1 MSENTY
7 QMDGFVYILPNY
19 DETSSNANYFL
30 SIGGNTVR
38 VILNRTITNSN
49 DPGFVGEFCFD
60 NNYLY
65 YCYATNQWGRI
76 AFTKTW

>member
-7 QMDGFVYILPNY
+7 QMDGFVYILLNY

-30 SIGGNTVR
+30 SVGGDTFRIIAQRTLTSNSIGY
-38 VILNRTITNSN
+38 I
-49 DPGFVGEFCFD
+49 GEICID
-60 NNYLY
+60 SNYLY

-76 AFTKTW
+76 AFSKNW